1 MRIVFASL
9 GAYGHLY
16 PMLPLALACQEAGH
30 TVTIATGPP
39 FLDQLPLPTV
49 AGYPSA
55 LTLGWAEQETRRR
68 HPDLHGPE
76 FAIAMFGEVAA
87 GTALPTMIDILTEL
101 EPDLIVY
108 EDSALGAGVAA
119 SVLGVPSLVFATG
132 LLPVFLTML
141 HPATIN
147 YQRAAWERHGL
158 KPPTQRLLGAALIDP
173 CPPSLLSPYEDA
185 PRLPIRSIAYSAA
198 DTLLPPWLTNA
209 PTRPRVYLTLG
220 TVSFGAIEV
229 IRRAATEI
237 GRLDVELL
245 VAVGPAGDPTLLG
258 DLPANIHL
266 ERFVAQSAVLPRV
279 DLIVHHGG
287 TGTVLAALEAGIPQ
301 VILPQGADQPYN
313 AELLVAAGAARSQTN
328 EAYEPGSITALVAP
342 LLGPCP
348 ERDVAH
354 RIRDEIA
361 TMPTPAD
368 MLPTLTDYAHASL

>member
-1 MRIVFASL
+1 MRIVVASL

-30 TVTIATGPP
+30 TVTVATGPP
-39 FLDQLPLPTV
+39 FLDQLPIPTV

-55 LTLGWAEQETRRR
+55 LSLGWAEQETGRR
-68 HPDLHGPE
+68 HPDLYGPE
-76 FAIAMFGEVAA
+76 FAIAMFGEVTAE
-87 GTALPTMIDILTEL
+87 TALPTMVDVLTEL

-108 EDSALGAGVAA
+108 EPTAVGAGVAA

-141 HPATIN
+141 HPAAIS
-147 YQRAAWERHGL
+147 YQREAWERRGL

-173 CPPSLLSPYEDA
+173 CPPSLLAPYEDA
-185 PRLPIRSIAYSAA
+185 PRLPIRSVAYSAGDA
-198 DTLLPPWLTNA
+198 LVPAWLTVA

-229 IRRAATEI
+229 IRRAASEI
-237 GRLDVELL
+237 GCLDVELL
-245 VAVGPAGDPTLLG
+245 VAVGPAGDPSLLG
-258 DLPANIHL
+258 DLPANVRL
-266 ERFVAQSAVLPRV
+266 ERFIAQSAVLPRV

-328 EAYEPGSITALVAP
+328 EAYQPGSITAMVEP
-342 LLGPCP
+342 LLGACR

-354 RIRDEIA
+354 RIRDEIT
-361 TMPTPAD
+361 TMPAPAD
-368 MLPTLTDYAHASL
+368 MLPTLAAYAGARL